1 MNNQEIRNKE
11 KNNKAEEKDFNS
23 IFKAA
28 KQGDSE
34 AQLKLGMMYKYG
46 EGVES
51 DFDKA
56 YKWLCES
63 AKQKNPSALM
73 LLGMLY
79 LQDEHVKRN
88 SKRAFEYL
96 EMAAENGKYVIQGM
110 IASIYKLAKNYSKAF
125 EWYKKSSNVFIFDPC
140 GFGDLYHYGLGV
152 EKNYEKAIELYKIA
166 ERRELPE
173 AKYNLGVMYYN
184 GEGVNRNKAIELW
197 TQAAEKGN
205 EKAEKAIEKIE
216 TSLFDDKFEE
226 IIKIY
231 EKEAEMENDE
241 AMYILG
247 FLFEE
252 RNKYEQDLE
261 KAFEWYEKS
270 ATKGNA
276 KAQFKLGSY
285 YALGTLCKT
294 GFEQSNRVVQE
305 SC

>member
-1 MNNQEIRNKE
+1 
-11 KNNKAEEKDFNS
+11 
-23 IFKAA
+23 
-28 KQGDSE
+28 
-34 AQLKLGMMYKYG
+34 
-46 EGVES
+46 
-51 DFDKA
+51 
-56 YKWLCES
+56 
-63 AKQKNPSALM
+63 M

-96 EMAAENGKYVIQGM
+96 EMAAENGNYVIQGM

-184 GEGVNRNKAIELW
+184 GEGVNKDRNKAIELW

-205 EKAEKAIEKIE
+205 EKAKKVIEKIE

-241 AMYILG
+241 AMYMLG

-285 YALGTLCKT
+285 YALGTTVDENLYKAF
-294 GFEQSNRVVQE
+294 GWFEKAASQGHIRAQYFLAGMYRQGLGVKRDLNKATEWYKKAADQGDEDSIQVLRIMQSK
-305 SC
+305 